1 MRRTLLAA
9 VGCFMALAS
18 LAQNNAEIIVSYN
31 FKYPGISGKE
41 RTQKMSLLASTAESK
56 YFNDLSLWVDSLK
69 STPDGKAKYMDILKK
84 ACMTTEPDG
93 STVWNMSKGPYKSIY
108 TYVFTNP
115 AEGNLTL

>member
-69 STPDGKAKYMDILKK
+69 STPDGKAKYMDILKRR
-84 ACMTTEPDG
+84 A
-93 STVWNMSKGPYKSIY
+93 
-108 TYVFTNP
+108 
-115 AEGNLTL
+115 

>member
-41 RTQKMSLLASTAESK
+41 RTQKMSLWLRLPNPNTST
-56 YFNDLSLWVDSLK
+56 
-69 STPDGKAKYMDILKK
+69 T
-84 ACMTTEPDG
+84 
-93 STVWNMSKGPYKSIY
+93 
-108 TYVFTNP
+108 
-115 AEGNLTL
+115 